1 MHSSGSRTCC
11 CLAAGFGAAKHL
23 SEQGYAVTL
32 LDAAANPG
40 GLSAG
45 WRTAKGRVVEA
56 GMKGFWYQVRD
67 LLMGYVECAAVA
79 AAAAAAA
86 MAGPAMQPGHTCC
99 GWTAGC

>member
-1 MHSSGSRTCC
+1 MGAKAMHDQLIMCSRACMAAPGPRRVVQDGTRHSSGSHTVCC
-11 CLAAGFGAAKHL
+11 CPPAGFGAAKHL

-56 GMKGFWYQVRD
+56 GMKGFWYQVR
-67 LLMGYVECAAVA
+67 
-79 AAAAAAA
+79 
-86 MAGPAMQPGHTCC
+86 
-99 GWTAGC
+99 